1 MGIDDRSP
9 IGVIGAGRLGSALA
23 HALLAAGRPLDA
35 VASRTRAS
43 ADELASGLPF
53 VAAVEIDELVGSSD
67 VVFLAVPD
75 DVIEEV
81 AGSIAWRPE
90 QAVVHLSGGSGLSVL
105 AAVTEAGGVAGCL
118 HPLQTFPGDETP
130 AAARARFA
138 GVACGIEAP
147 APLDAVL
154 AGIVEALGGTSFRLE
169 GVDRA
174 AYHAAAV
181 FVSNDVVA
189 AMAAATRA
197 WSLAGLPEGE
207 AQGALSALLSAS
219 AAAIAERPLTEALT
233 GPVARGDVE
242 TVRRHLAA
250 LESEPELLALY
261 RGLGAE
267 LLRLELGLDD
277 AASAALGEL
286 LGGAGN

>member
-1 MGIDDRSP
+1 
-9 IGVIGAGRLGSALA
+9 
-23 HALLAAGRPLDA
+23 
-35 VASRTRAS
+35 
-43 ADELASGLPF
+43 
-53 VAAVEIDELVGSSD
+53 
-67 VVFLAVPD
+67 
-75 DVIEEV
+75 
-81 AGSIAWRPE
+81 
-90 QAVVHLSGGSGLSVL
+90 VVHLSGGSELDVL
-105 AAVTEAGGVAGCL
+105 GAVTKAGGLAGCL

-130 AAARARFA
+130 AAARARFS
-138 GVACGIEAP
+138 GIACGIEAP
-147 APLDAVL
+147 EPLDGVL

-207 AQGALSALLSAS
+207 ARGALSALLSAS
-219 AAAIAERPLTEALT
+219 AAAIAERPLIEALT

-242 TVRRHLAA
+242 TVRRQLAA
-250 LESEPELLALY
+250 LKSEPELLALY

-277 AASAALGEL
+277 AASGALSEL
-286 LGGAGN
+286 LGGVGD

>member
-1 MGIDDRSP
+1 MSIDDRSP

-35 VASRTRAS
+35 VASRTRAN
-43 ADELASGLPF
+43 ADELAAGLPF
-53 VAAVEIDELVGSSD
+53 VAAVEIGELVGSSD

-75 DVIEEV
+75 DSIEEV
-81 AGSIAWRPE
+81 AGSLAWRPE
-90 QAVVHLSGGSGLSVL
+90 QAVVHLSGGSDLGVL
-105 AAVTEAGGVAGCL
+105 AAVTEAGGVAACL

-130 AAARARFA
+130 AAARARFS
-138 GVACGIEAP
+138 GIACGIDAP
-147 APLDAVL
+147 EPLDSVL

-207 AQGALSALLSAS
+207 ARSALSTLLSAS

-250 LESEPELLALY
+250 LESEPELWALY
-261 RGLGAE
+261 RALGAE

-286 LGGAGN
+286 LSGTGD

>member
-35 VASRTRAS
+35 VASRTRAN
-43 ADELASGLPF
+43 ADELVSGLPF

-67 VVFLAVPD
+67 IVFLAVPD
-75 DVIEEV
+75 DSIEEV
-81 AGSIAWRPE
+81 AGSLAWRPE
-90 QAVVHLSGGSGLSVL
+90 QAVVHLSGGSDLGVL
-105 AAVTEAGGVAGCL
+105 AAVAEAGGVAGCL

-130 AAARARFA
+130 AAARARFS
-138 GVACGIEAP
+138 GIACGIDAP
-147 APLDAVL
+147 EPLDGVL
-154 AGIVEALGGTSFRLE
+154 EGIVEALGGTSFRLD

-207 AQGALSALLSAS
+207 ARSALSALLSAS

-242 TVRRHLAA
+242 TVRRHLAS
-250 LESEPELLALY
+250 LESEPELRALY

-277 AASAALGEL
+277 TASAELAEL
-286 LGGAGN
+286 LSGTGD